1 MSPSA
6 ASLND
11 SLSTMT
17 EILSK
22 AQVIACSCGLA
33 SEAVVIMAGNLVRGS
48 FVHLT
53 FNLNTKI
60 GNRCHFL
67 IFQFFSSCI
76 VDKHVLLTFFYP
88 FPL

>member
-6 ASLND
+6 ASLHD

-22 AQVIACSCGLA
+22 AQVIVWSCSLA
-33 SEAVVIMAGNLVRGS
+33 SEAVVIMAANLVRGS
-48 FVHLT
+48 FVY

-60 GNRCHFL
+60 GNPDVIFL
-67 IFQFFSSCI
+67 FSNFFSSCI
-76 VDKHVLLTFFYP
+76 MGKHIS
-88 FPL
+88 